1 MAGLMF
7 VDDILG
13 AVSLIYMA
21 FESIL
26 GPVVANALVF
36 IIGIYFFAIFY
47 EFFFERLSKREI
59 FTVEMRDAPITY
71 SYADF
76 SFNQIFRFLLKN
88 VLVFPLM
95 ASVLTAFTTIFLIFL
110 SKDQSVQNIA
120 SISFAVVVVVRILA
134 YTHEKLAKEVAKLL
148 PFSLLTIV
156 LTNPTTFAQSDL
168 IARGNELLAS
178 AGSLIP
184 LLLAFIAIEIIIQL
198 VMQMRKISMPQEEE
212 EQGADAPIRKRARRA
227 KAAEDEE

>member
-36 IIGIYFFAIFY
+36 IVGIYFFAVFY
-47 EFFFERLSKREI
+47 EFFFERLSKKEV

-88 VLVFPLM
+88 VLVFPVM
-95 ASVLTAFTTIFLIFL
+95 ASILTVFTTIFLIFL

-120 SISFAVVVVVRILA
+120 SISFAMVVVVRILA
-134 YTHEKLAKEVAKLL
+134 YTHEKLAKEVSKLL
-148 PFSLLTIV
+148 PFALLTIV
-156 LTNPTTFAQSDL
+156 LTNPTTFAQGDL
-168 IARGNELLAS
+168 IARGNQLVGAS
-178 AGSLIP
+178 GSLIP

-198 VMQMRKISMPQEEE
+198 VMQMRKISLPQEEG
-212 EQGADAPIRKRARRA
+212 QGEKEPAGRRARRA
-227 KAAEDEE
+227 KPAEEEE